1 MYSWKDIALKY
12 KDEISNLRSEICDSF
27 FTLDSKCPN
36 SYVKA
41 HSILENS
48 IRMSDENVNFIEEFE
63 YKADKKLI
71 ERNGGLFPAR
81 NILKLKDFE
90 NITGLCKEYYQDKEL
105 ASKIPEKT
113 ALHCSYLYLKAKGL
127 QVLPIKVRNMECHL
141 VKSKDNILSVI
152 DKDTG
157 VESRVK
163 VLVSGMKFLGKTSK
177 MDAQKRNI
185 EVESQHTYLIDQD
198 EIVCDRYFFAN
209 FNNKDKTLELY
220 AWVKGKLIRK
230 MLVQP
235 LRDRFIGKR
244 ACILQKDG
252 VLSKLSYSVDDIAKR
267 HLH

>member
-1 MYSWKDIALKY
+1 
-12 KDEISNLRSEICDSF
+12 
-27 FTLDSKCPN
+27 
-36 SYVKA
+36 
-41 HSILENS
+41 
-48 IRMSDENVNFIEEFE
+48 
-63 YKADKKLI
+63 
-71 ERNGGLFPAR
+71 
-81 NILKLKDFE
+81 
-90 NITGLCKEYYQDKEL
+90 
-105 ASKIPEKT
+105 
-113 ALHCSYLYLKAKGL
+113 
-127 QVLPIKVRNMECHL
+127 
-141 VKSKDNILSVI
+141 
-152 DKDTG
+152 
-157 VESRVK
+157 
-163 VLVSGMKFLGKTSK
+163 MKFLGKTSK